1 MLISSDQND
10 LKGQH
15 ESVFVS
21 VSVILG
27 LFIRIQCIKVLTW
40 LVFLY
45 LQTLFIL
52 YYFLDFYF
60 YLALIFVLVILELH
74 LQFSSIATFLI

>member
-1 MLISSDQND
+1 MIKND